1 MKKIAWGVG
10 AATALAVGAWAGTGV
25 YLGVQAHDSLQRLA
39 APPSAKT
46 DSAWRISQMQHQRGL
61 FQSSGQFLLAYSPA
75 CASQPGK
82 DDSTTLQVSY
92 TLSHL
97 PSPGGAARFQWQL
110 TPQGDAAQTFKTLF
124 GAASALNGQGSVSLT
139 GVVRTDMNLPGVTRR
154 QSGQAL
160 EITPSSG
167 SLEMNGQQLAMQWR
181 TDRLVMRGNGQ
192 AYDLQGIALDLTLD
206 DRSKGTGSGSLKVAR
221 SNASLGTLEGLDLS
235 VEAREKGD
243 RLHMNFTPSLRKL
256 EVGTQVLTDLRMQ
269 WALNGLHTA
278 SAERLVQL
286 LEDSCGL
293 ESMTADESKAA
304 AQAAQA
310 LLAKG
315 FTFGMSKLTGK
326 AANGSLEG
334 SFIVELVAASGST
347 PSLPEQLRSSGK
359 IEIKGAVITPQQR
372 EIAVGTGFAVA
383 QGDSLSADYE
393 YAKGVLKVNNRAI
406 DASFVAGVVTRLDE
420 DLRNALAPSQGA
432 AR

>member
-1 MKKIAWGVG
+1 MKKIVWGMG
-10 AATALAVGAWAGTGV
+10 AAAVLTVGAWAGTGV
-25 YLGVQAHDSLQRLA
+25 YLGVQADDTLERLA

-46 DSAWRISQMQHQRGL
+46 GSTWRISQLQHQRGL
-61 FQSSGQFLLAYSPA
+61 FQSSGQFLLVYSPA

-82 DDSTTLQVSY
+82 DDSRTAQVSY
-92 TLSHL
+92 TLNHL
-97 PSPGGAARFQWQL
+97 PTPGAAARFQWQL
-110 TPQGDAAQTFKTLF
+110 TPQGEAAQTFKNLF
-124 GAASALNGQGSVSLT
+124 GLASALKGQGSVSLT
-139 GVVRTDMNLPGVTRR
+139 GAIRSDMNLPAVTLRD
-154 QSGQAL
+154 SGQML
-160 EITPSSG
+160 EITPSAG
-167 SLEMNGQQLAMQWR
+167 TLAMNGQQLAMQWK
-181 TDRLVMRGNGQ
+181 TDRLVVRGDGH
-192 AYDLQGIALDLTLD
+192 AFDLQGIALDLTLD

-334 SFIVELVAASGST
+334 SFIVEPVAAPLLF
-347 PSLPEQLRSSGK
+347 PSNCARAARSRSRVRSSH
-359 IEIKGAVITPQQR
+359 R
-372 EIAVGTGFAVA
+372 
-383 QGDSLSADYE
+383 SSAKSPWGPDLQWRK
-393 YAKGVLKVNNRAI
+393 A
-406 DASFVAGVVTRLDE
+406 TR
-420 DLRNALAPSQGA
+420 
-432 AR
+432 

>member
-1 MKKIAWGVG
+1 MKKIVWGMG
-10 AATALAVGAWAGTGV
+10 AAAVLAVGAWAGTGV
-25 YLGVQAHDSLQRLA
+25 YLGVQADDTLQRLA

-46 DSAWRISQMQHQRGL
+46 GSDWRISQLQHQRGL

-82 DDSTTLQVSY
+82 DDSRTAQVSY
-92 TLSHL
+92 TLNHL
-97 PSPGGAARFQWQL
+97 PAPGAAARFQWQL
-110 TPQGDAAQTFKTLF
+110 TPQGEAAQTFKNLF
-124 GAASALNGQGSVSLT
+124 GLASALKGQGSVSLT
-139 GVVRTDMNLPGVTRR
+139 GAIRSDMNLPAVTLRD
-154 QSGQAL
+154 SGQML
-160 EITPSSG
+160 EITPSAG
-167 SLEMNGQQLAMQWR
+167 TLAMNGQQLAMQWK
-181 TDRLVMRGNGQ
+181 TDRLVVRGDGQ
-192 AYDLQGIALDLTLD
+192 AFDLQGIALDLTLD
-206 DRSKGTGSGSLKVAR
+206 DRSKGTGNGSLKVAR
-221 SNASLGTLEGLDLS
+221 SNASLGTLEGLELS

-243 RLHMNFTPSLRKL
+243 RLDMNFTPSLRKL
-256 EVGTQVLTDLRMQ
+256 EIGAQVLTDLRMQ

-278 SAERLVQL
+278 SAERLVQV
-286 LEDSCGL
+286 LEDSCGP
-293 ESMTADESKAA
+293 ESMTAEERKAVT
-304 AQAAQA
+304 QAVQA

-315 FTFGMSKLTGK
+315 FAFGMSSLTGK
-326 AANGSLEG
+326 AANGSLAG

-359 IEIKGAVITPQQR
+359 IEIKGSVITPQQR

-406 DASFVAGVVTRLDE
+406 DASFVAGVVTRVDE
-420 DLRNALAPSQGA
+420 DLRNALAPSQDA